1 MKLRTRALTLAAA
14 AVAALLA
21 GGALTADEGADGRTK
36 LMLRLDRDGGP
47 DSLEVEDLGALAVGE
62 SRQLTTQEGR
72 PVTVTREED
81 GWVLDID
88 GKQVR
93 VGAGGGETRLWK
105 ERRVVVDGEPGKGR
119 SMVIVSGDGEE
130 GGNEE
135 IRIVRRLGLGEE
147 HGFAFGAP
155 PPGAPAE
162 LLIARLERN
171 EKFLT
176 LDEATRQTVL
186 EAIRES
192 APRMHRVFV
201 GEEGEPGAPGERTI
215 VLELVERHE
224 ETE

>member
-1 MKLRTRALTLAAA
+1 MHLRTRSLAL
-14 AVAALLA
+14 AVAAVTAVLA
-21 GGALTADEGADGRTK
+21 AGALTADEPADGRTK
-36 LMLRLDRDGGP
+36 LVLRLDRDGGA
-47 DSLEVEDLGALAVGE
+47 DALEVEDLGALAVGE
-62 SRQLTTQEGR
+62 SRHLTTQGGR
-72 PVTVTREED
+72 PVTVTRDEE

-93 VGAGGGETRLWK
+93 VGAGGGETRIWK
-105 ERRVVVDGEPGKGR
+105 QRQLAVEGEPGEGK

-135 IRIVRRLGLGEE
+135 IRIVRRLGPGEA

-155 PPGAPAE
+155 PPGTPAE
-162 LLIARLERN
+162 PLIARLERN

-176 LDEATRQTVL
+176 LDEATRQTVI

-201 GEEGEPGAPGERTI
+201 GEGGEPGEPGERTI